1 METPE
6 MLDMAIARHLIEVML
21 DRCKSDDAF
30 ETNVAAKER
39 KAVQKSLESSRMLM
53 GVAHHLMVQPKSLTP
68 RDSAERLKALL
79 EEIKMAAR
87 AAYQAGL
94 LLTGRD

>member
-6 MLDMAIARHLIEVML
+6 MQDMAVARQLIEVLL

-30 ETNVAAKER
+30 EMNIAAKER
-39 KAVQKSLESSRMLM
+39 KALQKSLESSKMLL
-53 GVAHHLMVQPKSLTP
+53 GIAHHLMVPPDPSTT
-68 RDSAERLKALL
+68 RDSAERLKALH